1 MYFYIAFG
9 CGLEE
14 RVLLVEGLIEEV
26 ILEIKDRIWGERG
39 FDKDN
44 GGMPIALLNSKVET

>member
-14 RVLLVEGLIEEV
+14 TALLVEGLIEEV

>member
-14 RVLLVEGLIEEV
+14 RALLVEGLIEEV
-26 ILEIKDRIWGERG
+26 ILEIQDRIWGERG